1 MVKSFSML
9 IKGSLLALL
18 IAGAYAADTGN
29 SRKFVVHTEKD
40 TGKKYVIRYSSGVEV
55 KVYTDTNGW
64 NAGGSRQRNG
74 GSVRARTGRARK
86 KTGNR
91 RSNQPTNNN
100 WAKPSESSESW
111 ETTPESNSWDK
122 PVLVEPEWVSP
133 SWDEPTGETTTQWSD
148 DGHQVCDVVRRYLHS
163 LI

>member
-122 PVLVEPEWVSP
+122 PVSVEPEWVSP